1 MQKTKIP
8 QPIEKKVE
16 KKEQRWDKSQNMAE
30 INPNKPL
37 IIKWQRKWTKL
48 SSYKHD
54 NCQISFK
61 NT

>member
-37 IIKWQRKWTKL
+37 IIK
-48 SSYKHD
+48 
-54 NCQISFK
+54 
-61 NT
+61 